1 MGFFLFLSFLFC
13 FFFFD
18 PIYSQHSV
26 FLKVKLA
33 EDSRLVRQPD

>member
-1 MGFFLFLSFLFC
+1 MGFFLFLSFLF
-13 FFFFD
+13 FVFFD